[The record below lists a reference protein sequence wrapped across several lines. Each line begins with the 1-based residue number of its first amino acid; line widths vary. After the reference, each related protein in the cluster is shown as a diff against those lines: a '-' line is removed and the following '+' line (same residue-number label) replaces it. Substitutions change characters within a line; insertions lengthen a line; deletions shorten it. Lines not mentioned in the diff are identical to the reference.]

1 MREIVFYKTNSGDS
15 PIEEFLDKLDNKQAQ
30 KVVWVMKIVEELD
43 KVPTTYFK
51 KLTNTNNIWEIRV
64 KQSSNI
70 FRLLGFKDKGKLVI
84 LTNGFTKKTQK
95 TPKSEINLAEKRK
108 NEYLQRN

>member
-15 PIEEFLDKLDNKQAQ
+15 PIEKFLDILDNKQAQ
-30 KVVWVMKIVEELD
+30 KVIWVMKVVEELEN
-43 KVPTTYFK
+43 VPTTYFK
-51 KLTNTNNIWEIRV
+51 KLKNTDDIWEIRV
-64 KQSSNI
+64 KQGSNI

-95 TPKSEINLAEKRK
+95 TPKSEIILAEKRK
-108 NEYLQRN
+108 NEYLKRN